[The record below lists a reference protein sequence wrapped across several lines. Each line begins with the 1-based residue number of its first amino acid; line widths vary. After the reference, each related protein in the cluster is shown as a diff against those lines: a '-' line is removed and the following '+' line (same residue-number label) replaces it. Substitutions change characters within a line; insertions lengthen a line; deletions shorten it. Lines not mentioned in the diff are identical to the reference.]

1 MYVETHWLNIKF
13 LTRNFFSLDQGR
25 IDQVPKHHSGR
36 KAQKAAVLGDRY
48 VFQRG
53 GVQDEVLQHMQP
65 KQMLWTREDE
75 HEASLVHLPREEEVL
90 EAGHVHQDLQVSQ
103 DEGLPVHVNP
113 ILKRKLIWADIGAAP
128 INCFYYNADEPILFC
143 LTNQLD
149 YE

>member
-1 MYVETHWLNIKF
+1 M
-13 LTRNFFSLDQGR
+13 
-25 IDQVPKHHSGR
+25 
-36 KAQKAAVLGDRY
+36 
-48 VFQRG
+48 FQRG

-113 ILKRKLIWADIGAAP
+113 ILKRK
-128 INCFYYNADEPILFC
+128 
-143 LTNQLD
+143 
-149 YE
+149 